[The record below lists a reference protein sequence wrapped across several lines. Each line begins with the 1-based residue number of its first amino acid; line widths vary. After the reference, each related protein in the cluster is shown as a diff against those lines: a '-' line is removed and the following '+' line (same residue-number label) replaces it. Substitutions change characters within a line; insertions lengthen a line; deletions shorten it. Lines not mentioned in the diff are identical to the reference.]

1 MIKIDI
7 ADKFNF
13 KIKQFEEKFEKA
25 PNRWGINHNVEGIN
39 NPKVQ
44 AILTRMDNI
53 RQMSPQE
60 RSKLESDINSLDDD
74 NPLLKGMTGT
84 LLLKKDDVLKNTFMY
99 PHIMDDNELIEHLEL
114 SSNVSNLSKIIVD
127 ATQNFKDMFDIKNK
141 TTQKYP
147 RNYKET
153 KFLLSHEKL
162 KNMPPNAFLFLV
174 EMSSDSIL
182 NHYSDREKKYM
193 AEMVKRGLINEK

>member
-1 MIKIDI
+1 
-7 ADKFNF
+7 
-13 KIKQFEEKFEKA
+13 
-25 PNRWGINHNVEGIN
+25 
-39 NPKVQ
+39 
-44 AILTRMDNI
+44 MDNI
-53 RQMSPQE
+53 RKMSSQE

-74 NPLLKGMTGT
+74 NTLLKGMAGT
-84 LLLKKDDVLKNTFMY
+84 LQDKIKDISHRPFMY

-114 SSNVSNLSKIIVD
+114 SSNVSNLLKIIVD
-127 ATQNFKDMFDIKNK
+127 ATQNFKNMFDIKNK
-141 TTQKYP
+141 STQKYP
-147 RNYKET
+147 PNYKET
-153 KFLLSHEKL
+153 KFLLSHKKL